1 MKWKRKKAS
10 LHFLQLRMF
19 YVIGLLTLPYPN
31 TLPNLRIFL
40 NLSMCT
46 LIKNCFITKD
56 LLSVN
61 ATQKRLISMQSFCKD
76 KNAMNLN
83 KRNRCDKSD
92 LMSIIS

>member
-1 MKWKRKKAS
+1 
-10 LHFLQLRMF
+10 MF
-19 YVIGLLTLPYPN
+19 YVISLLTLPYPN

-56 LLSVN
+56 FLSVN
-61 ATQKRLISMQSFCKD
+61 ATQKRLISMQNFCKD

-83 KRNRCDKSD
+83 TGQDNTYMLDCQLPRDNNLKDAICWV
-92 LMSIIS
+92 